1 MSDDVRY
8 NVFTLSNLWEVPNR
22 VIYKWIESGKLPAN
36 KERGL
41 FFVQRSDALKF
52 ARAYRKMPRAREYY
66 IVSLTDWYKKEKEY
80 DRLLKEIEK
89 IENNNSHNL
98 QLF

>member
-22 VIYKWIESGKLPAN
+22 VIYKWIESGKLAAD
-36 KERGL
+36 KEHGL

-52 ARAYRKMPRAREYY
+52 ARAYIKMPRAREYY

-89 IENNNSHNL
+89 IENYISRKNQPL
-98 QLF
+98 

>member
-1 MSDDVRY
+1 MSDDIRY
-8 NVFTLSNLWEVPNR
+8 NVFTLSNKWGVPNR

-41 FFVQRSDALKF
+41 FFILRSDALKF
-52 ARAYRKMPRAREYY
+52 ARAYKKMPKAREYY
-66 IVSLTDWYKKEKEY
+66 IVSLTDWYKTEREF

-89 IENNNSHNL
+89 IENAISR
-98 QLF
+98 